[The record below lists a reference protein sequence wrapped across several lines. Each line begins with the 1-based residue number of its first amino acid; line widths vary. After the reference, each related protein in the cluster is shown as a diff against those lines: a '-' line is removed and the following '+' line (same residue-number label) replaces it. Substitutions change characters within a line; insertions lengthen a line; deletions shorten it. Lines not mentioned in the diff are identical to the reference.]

1 MPATAPNPKH
11 IRPFANSAAFEA
23 WLSKQHDK
31 APELWLKL
39 YKKSSGTPT
48 VTYAEALEVALCWGW
63 IDGLKLPFDESAF
76 LQRFTPRTA
85 KSRWSQINVAKV
97 EQLTRA
103 GRMTAHGQKHV
114 DAAKADGRWSAA
126 YASPS
131 KLEVPAD
138 LLEAIEQNERALA
151 TFRGLNR
158 TNLYALAYRMHHVK
172 PEKRAERI
180 AHFTSMLARGETLH
194 PDSAGT
200 AAKKPA
206 KVVKA
211 QPKKATA
218 KPSKVAAKAS
228 KASRK
233 PAGLARR

>member
-1 MPATAPNPKH
+1 MAAIVPNPKH
-11 IRPFANSAAFEA
+11 IRPFATQAAFEA

-39 YKKSSGTPT
+39 YKKGSSTPT

-63 IDGLKLPFDESAF
+63 IDGLKLPFDETAF
-76 LQRFTPRTA
+76 LQRFTPRTS
-85 KSRWSQINVAKV
+85 KSRWSQINVDKV

-103 GRMTAHGQKHV
+103 GRMTPHGQKHI

-126 YASPS
+126 YPSPS

-138 LLEAIEQNERALA
+138 LLKAIEQNKQALA

-158 TNLYALAYRMHHVK
+158 ANLYALAYRMHNSK

-180 AHFTSMLARGETLH
+180 AHFTSMLARGEVFH
-194 PDSAGT
+194 PSSPGKAEKKAKAKPAEATAPLRGAAKSAKPG
-200 AAKKPA
+200 KKPA
-206 KVVKA
+206 RGVKA
-211 QPKKATA
+211 
-218 KPSKVAAKAS
+218 
-228 KASRK
+228 
-233 PAGLARR
+233 

>member
-1 MPATAPNPKH
+1 MAAIVPNPKH
-11 IRPFANSAAFEA
+11 IRPFATQAAFEA

-39 YKKSSGTPT
+39 YKKGSGTPT

-63 IDGLKLPFDESAF
+63 IDGLKLPLDETAF

-85 KSRWSQINVAKV
+85 KSRWSQINVGKV

-103 GRMTAHGQKHV
+103 GRMTPHGQKHI

-126 YASPS
+126 YPSPS

-138 LLEAIEQNERALA
+138 LLNAIEQNKKALA

-158 TNLYALAYRMHHVK
+158 ANLYALAYRMHQVK
-172 PEKRAERI
+172 PEKRADRI
-180 AHFTSMLARGETLH
+180 AHFTSMLARGEVFH
-194 PDSAGT
+194 PSSPSKTDEKPPKT
-200 AAKKPA
+200 AAKKAPT
-206 KVVKA
+206 KTV
-211 QPKKATA
+211 
-218 KPSKVAAKAS
+218 AKAAVKRS
-228 KASRK
+228 KT
-233 PAGLARR
+233 ARRPAT

>member
-1 MPATAPNPKH
+1 MPAIVPNPKH
-11 IRPFANSAAFEA
+11 IRPFASQSAFEA

-39 YKKSSGTPT
+39 YKKGSGTPT

-63 IDGLKLPFDESAF
+63 IDGLKLPLDETAF

-85 KSRWSQINVAKV
+85 KSRWSQINVGKV

-103 GRMTAHGQKHV
+103 GRMTPHGQKHI

-126 YASPS
+126 YPSPS
-131 KLEVPAD
+131 NLKVPAD
-138 LLEAIEQNERALA
+138 LLKAVEQNKQALA

-158 TNLYALAYRMHHVK
+158 ANLYALAYRMHQVK

-180 AHFTSMLARGETLH
+180 AHFTGMLARGEVFH
-194 PDSAGT
+194 PNAAAKAEKKPKLVSKARAGAT
-200 AAKKPA
+200 DRPRAAAKSSKVAKKP
-206 KVVKA
+206 VR
-211 QPKKATA
+211 
-218 KPSKVAAKAS
+218 AAKA
-228 KASRK
+228 
-233 PAGLARR
+233 